1 VSAATDWDFDTFL
14 EDLEEDAAQQLKD
27 VAALIYAG
35 MDQAR
40 SELNMPWTAVS
51 HKGMIALS
59 QQLAIFTKDWTMFEG
74 LLAGTWMAG
83 SSRSQILQSSE
94 EG

>member
-1 VSAATDWDFDTFL
+1 MSAARDWNFDEIL
-14 EDLEEDAAQQLKD
+14 EGMEDEDAQQLKD

-35 MDQAR
+35 LDQAR
-40 SELNMPWTAVS
+40 SELDMPWTAVS

-59 QQLAIFTKDWTMFEG
+59 QQIAIVTRDWTVHEG

-83 SSRSQILQSSE
+83 SSRSQILAA
-94 EG
+94 EGA